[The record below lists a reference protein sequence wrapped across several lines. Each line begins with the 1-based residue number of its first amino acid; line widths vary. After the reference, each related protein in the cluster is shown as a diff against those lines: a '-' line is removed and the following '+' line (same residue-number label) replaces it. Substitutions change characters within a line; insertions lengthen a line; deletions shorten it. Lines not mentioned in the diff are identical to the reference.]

1 MSFKTVP
8 IVGSYDRLTSSGLWV
23 QWHVR
28 RTFPLESQTN
38 EKLEWTVSDWWLSK
52 KLKAS
57 SSAAVLFVTVKGTI
71 ISWRRGI
78 ITEFKSLAA
87 ASEKCIAQESLQIS
101 AQLES
106 YSCKRGWMNWER
118 RSNNCGPIPFCSSV
132 LSFLYFFPCEAAL
145 VSTHLSVCLSVWGTV
160 HKYHFIRF
168 RYAT

>member
-1 MSFKTVP
+1 M
-8 IVGSYDRLTSSGLWV
+8 
-23 QWHVR
+23 
-28 RTFPLESQTN
+28 
-38 EKLEWTVSDWWLSK
+38 
-52 KLKAS
+52 
-57 SSAAVLFVTVKGTI
+57 TVKGTI

-118 RSNNCGPIPFCSSV
+118 RSNYCGPIPFCSSV

-145 VSTHLSVCLSVWGTV
+145 VSIHLSVCLSEVQFTNTILLVLDMQHNDSDICIYCKMISMFGWTSITIC
-160 HKYHFIRF
+160 KDFIF
-168 RYAT
+168 FSVIGSFLW